1 MKKRCF
7 TNTSYVI
14 LSDICSFEFSVNL
27 NWRGI
32 TMNKK
37 RLVLVGNGMA
47 GVKTIEEVLEISKD
61 LFDITIIGEEPYP
74 NYNRILLS
82 KVLQGDTTVE
92 DITLND
98 WSWYKDNNIQLFTNE
113 KAVDIDTKKQIVV
126 TNNGTSI
133 SYDKLILAT
142 GSKPFILPIPG
153 TDKEGVTTFRD
164 IKDTDAMLAASKL
177 FHKAAVIGGGL
188 LGLEAA
194 RGLLNLGMDVTV
206 VHLGSSLMDRQLD
219 ETAAALLKA
228 ELEKQGMKFLLQKNT
243 TEILG
248 DKRVKRLK
256 FSDGE
261 ELECD
266 LVVMSVGILPNIEL
280 AKSTGLA
287 TNRGIIVNDFLQT
300 SEANI
305 YAVGECAEHQG
316 ITYGLVAPLF
326 EQAKVLAKDIC
337 GHETEPYQG
346 SVVSTQLKVSGVE
359 VFSAGEF
366 VEGGD
371 NKALRVFDEQDGIY
385 KKMVFNEKKLVGAV
399 LFGDSREGNRL
410 FSMIK
415 KRADISDTVKVSLLQ
430 PVGGE
435 MGESIVASMASDE
448 IICGCNGVS
457 KGKIVQA
464 IHEQGCTSVESIKAC
479 TSACRSCG
487 GCKSMIS
494 ELLEITLGENFDASA
509 PKETLCGCTTLSRDE
524 VVEEIRG
531 KKLMHTREV
540 MNVLGWKTSD
550 GCSKCRPALNY
561 YIGMIH
567 PLEYEDENESR
578 YVNERLHANIQK
590 DGSFGVVPRMYGGV
604 TNSDQLRKIADVADK
619 YNAKLL
625 KITGGQRIDI
635 FGIEKDDLPK
645 VWEELDMPS
654 GYAYGKTLR
663 TVKTCVGETFCRFGT
678 QDSMSLG
685 IALEKRL
692 ERVGSPHKFKMAVS
706 ACPRNCAESGIKDFG
721 VVGVEGGFEM
731 YVGGNGGTHLR
742 AADLLGKVKT
752 AEEVIEYASA
762 YFQYY
767 RETGIYLE
775 RTSKWLERMGLE
787 NIKAVIEDP
796 KQRKELNERLDLA
809 LSVQED
815 PWKKII
821 RSEKLKNELF
831 ERVTVQR

>member
-1 MKKRCF
+1 M
-7 TNTSYVI
+7 
-14 LSDICSFEFSVNL
+14 NL
-27 NWRGI
+27 
-32 TMNKK
+32 K
-37 RLVLVGNGMA
+37 RLVLIGNGMA
-47 GVKTIEEVLEISKD
+47 GVKTIEEILQNSKRMYE
-61 LFDITIIGEEPYP
+61 ITIIGEEPYP

-98 WSWYKDNNIQLFTNE
+98 WSWYEENNIQLITNE
-113 KAVDIDTKKQIVV
+113 KVVQIDSEEKSIITNAGTVV
-126 TNNGTSI
+126 Q
-133 SYDKLILAT
+133 YDELIIAT
-142 GSKPFILPIPG
+142 GSVPFILPIPG
-153 TDKEGVTTFRD
+153 VDKEGVTTFRD
-164 IKDTDAMLAASKL
+164 IKDTDEMLRASKK
-177 FHKAAVIGGGL
+177 FHRAAVIGGGL

-206 VHLGSSLMDRQLD
+206 VHLGTSLMDRQLD
-219 ETAAALLKA
+219 VTAAALLKQ
-228 ELEKQGMKFLLQKNT
+228 ELENQGMRFLLEKNT

-248 DKRVKRLK
+248 DRRVERLR

-261 ELECD
+261 ELACD
-266 LVVMSVGILPNIEL
+266 LVVIAVGIKPNVEL
-280 AKSTGLA
+280 AHTAGIR
-287 TNRGIIVNDFLQT
+287 TNRGIIVNDYLQT
-300 SEANI
+300 NIPHI
-305 YAVGECAEHQG
+305 YAVGECAEHNG
-316 ITYGLVAPLF
+316 IAYGLVAPLF
-326 EQAKVLAKDIC
+326 EQAKVLAKTLCDLDSA
-337 GHETEPYQG
+337 PYQG

-366 VEGGD
+366 VEGEEK
-371 NKALRVFDEQDGIY
+371 KALRVFDEQDGIY
-385 KKMVFNEKKLVGAV
+385 KKIVFNGKKIVGAV

-415 KRADISDTVKVSLLQ
+415 KQQDISDTTKVSLLQ
-430 PVGGE
+430 PIGGE
-435 MGESIVASMASDE
+435 SGGSIVASMEADE

-457 KGKIVQA
+457 KGAIVQA
-464 IHEQGCTSVESIKAC
+464 IHEQGCQSIDSIKAC
-479 TSACRSCG
+479 TSASRSCG

-494 ELLEITLGENFDASA
+494 ELLEITLGDQFVATA
-509 PKETLCGCTTLSRDE
+509 QKETLCSCTNLSHAE
-524 VVEEIRG
+524 VVEEIRN
-531 KKLMHTREV
+531 KQLMHTREV
-540 MNVLGWKTSD
+540 MHVLGWKNLE

-561 YIGMIH
+561 YLGMIN
-567 PLEYEDENESR
+567 PVEYEDESESR

-604 TNSDQLRKIADVADK
+604 TSSEQLRKIADVADK

-625 KITGGQRIDI
+625 KVTGGQRIDI
-635 FGIEKDDLPK
+635 FGIEKEDLPK

-678 QDSMSLG
+678 QDSISLG
-685 IALEKRL
+685 IELEKRL

-721 VVGVEGGFEM
+721 IVGLDGGFEM

-752 AEEVIEYASA
+752 AEEVVEYASA

-787 NIKAVIEDP
+787 NIKAVIENP
-796 KQRKELNERLDLA
+796 QQRKELNERLDIA
-809 LSVQED
+809 ISVQED
-815 PWKKII
+815 PWKKINNND
-821 RSEKLKNELF
+821 KLKNELF
-831 ERVTVQR
+831 GKVTVQQ

>member
-1 MKKRCF
+1 M
-7 TNTSYVI
+7 S
-14 LSDICSFEFSVNL
+14 
-27 NWRGI
+27 
-32 TMNKK
+32 KK
-37 RLVLVGNGMA
+37 RLVLIGNGMA
-47 GVKTIEEVLEISKD
+47 GVKTIEEILQISKEN
-61 LFDITIIGEEPYP
+61 FEITIIGEEPYP

-98 WSWYKDNNIQLFTNE
+98 WSWYEENNIQLYTNE
-113 KAVDIDTKKQIVV
+113 KAVQIDPNLKTV
-126 TNNGTSI
+126 TTNVGNVI
-133 SYDKLILAT
+133 QYDELILAT

-153 TDKEGVTTFRD
+153 SEKDGVTTFRD
-164 IKDTDAMLAASKL
+164 IKDTDEMVNASKIYR
-177 FHKAAVIGGGL
+177 KAAVIGGGL

-194 RGLLNLGMDVTV
+194 RGLLNLGMEVTV
-206 VHLGSSLMDRQLD
+206 IHLGTSLMDRQLD
-219 ETAAALLKA
+219 ETAASLLKA
-228 ELEKQGMKFLLQKNT
+228 DLERQGMKFLLEKNT
-243 TEILG
+243 SEIVG
-248 DKRVKRLK
+248 EKRVERLK
-256 FSDGE
+256 FTDGE

-266 LVVMSVGILPNIEL
+266 LVVMAVGIKPNIEL
-280 AKSTGLA
+280 ASEAGLT
-287 TNRGIIVNDFLQT
+287 TNRGVLVNDYLQT
-300 SEANI
+300 NIPHI
-305 YAVGECAEHQG
+305 YAVGECAEHNG
-316 ITYGLVAPLF
+316 IAYGLVAPLF
-326 EQAKVLAKDIC
+326 EQAKVLANAIC
-337 GHETEPYQG
+337 GLEASPYQG

-366 VEGGD
+366 IEGGEK
-371 NKALRVFDEQDGIY
+371 KALRIYDEQDGLY
-385 KKMVFNEKKLVGAV
+385 KKMVFNGKKIVGAV
-399 LFGDSREGNRL
+399 LFGDSREGTRL

-415 KRADISDTVKVSLLQ
+415 KQADISDTVKVSLLQ

-435 MGESIVASMASDE
+435 SGESIVASMEADE

-457 KGKIVQA
+457 KGTIVQA
-464 IHEQGCTSVESIKAC
+464 IHEQGCVTVDGIKAC
-479 TSACRSCG
+479 TSASRSCG
-487 GCKSMIS
+487 GCKSLIS
-494 ELLEITLGENFDASA
+494 ELLEHTLGDHFDPTAQ
-509 PKETLCGCTTLSRDE
+509 KETLCACTSLSRDE
-524 VVEEIRG
+524 VIEAIRH
-531 KKLMHTREV
+531 KNLMHTREV
-540 MNVLGWKTSD
+540 MNVLEWTTAD

-561 YIGMIH
+561 YLGMIH
-567 PLEYEDENESR
+567 PVEYEDENESR

-604 TNSDQLRKIADVADK
+604 TNSEQLRKIADVADK

-625 KITGGQRIDI
+625 KVTGGQRIDI
-635 FGIEKDDLPK
+635 FGIEKEDLPM

-721 VVGVEGGFEM
+721 IVGVDGGFEM

-775 RTSKWLERMGLE
+775 RTSKWLERMGLD
-787 NIKAVIEDP
+787 NIKAVMEDS
-796 KQRKELNERLDLA
+796 KQRKELNERLNIA
-809 LSVQED
+809 VTVQED

-821 RSEKLKNELF
+821 NSEKLKNELF
-831 ERVTVQR
+831 EKVTVQQ